1 MRCAEAATRGVLW
14 RMVFLKILQN
24 PQENSCARVFIF
36 NKVAGLRLLA
46 YNFIEKGTLAQLFS
60 CTFCEIFKNNF
71 FTEHLWVTAS
81 RCVQLFLLLRLE
93 LIYPEKKPFNVFK
106 VTCHMCFD
114 NFYKNVE
121 ILVYWKF
128 RVITC
133 LRVPFLYE
141 DLYISKCLVSENE
154 VTLQSK
160 HFSVRR

>member
-24 PQENSCARVFIF
+24 PQVNSCARVFF
-36 NKVAGLRLLA
+36 FSKVAGLRLLA
-46 YNFIEKGTLAQLFS
+46 YNFIEKETLAQVFS

-71 FTEHLWVTAS
+71 FTKHFWVTAS
-81 RCVQLFLLLRLE
+81 RRVLFFLLRLE

-128 RVITC
+128 RVIY
-133 LRVPFLYE
+133 LFKGSFFVQH
-141 DLYISKCLVSENE
+141 LYISKYLVSKNGDLTE
-154 VTLQSK
+154 
-160 HFSVRR
+160 